1 MSPNAKT
8 LIVMFG
14 GMAVSVVTTVC
25 GAAAG
30 FSKYFDSGGE
40 PGQYGLNWL
49 MSAVY
54 GVGIGGA
61 IGATVGMLLWG
72 LLVYMVLR
80 VKKPPKLPPGPPSS

>member
-1 MSPNAKT
+1 MSQNDKT

-30 FSKYFDSGGE
+30 FSRYFDSDE

-49 MSAVY
+49 FSAVY

-61 IGATVGMLLWG
+61 IGAVVGMLIWG
-72 LLVYMVLR
+72 LLVYAFR
-80 VKKPPKLPPGPPSS
+80 EKKSAELPPGPPTS

>member
-54 GVGIGGA
+54 GGA

>member
-1 MSPNAKT
+1 
-8 LIVMFG
+8 MFG

-61 IGATVGMLLWG
+61 IGAVVGGLLWG
-72 LLVYMVLR
+72 LLGYMVCR
-80 VKKPPKLPPGPPSS
+80 NKKAAINGVAPDDSTT